1 MWAPRLSITRGGLGV
16 RFLPELCQVRTG
28 CLVII
33 TLCVLVSALHW
44 LRPVLVPLVV
54 AVALQNVL
62 APVVDLLV
70 YRGRFPRALA
80 VASSLLVGLGVLAL
94 LGSVVVSSIR
104 ELTRRKNMR
113 MYQNTLEALLRRASH
128 LFDGLREGADG
139 GDPLQDLPIADAV
152 VETTKTLVNEA
163 MGLLEMSFLVLLF
176 TIYLMQGYQP
186 LRPPRKGIGGRI
198 EARLK
203 RYLVIKTILS
213 LVIGLLV
220 GLILLALNAPLVGM
234 WTFLN
239 FALNFIPNLGPAIAT
254 LLPVPLM
261 LFSHGGFS
269 IMLAIALP
277 SLVHVVL
284 GGLLEPK
291 LMGDHMELHPI
302 TVMLGLIFWGALWG
316 LPGMFMSAPLTA
328 AFKIVFE
335 SIEVTA
341 PFARVLSGNID
352 SFMDARLA
360 SEEDVLPR
368 SH

>member
-1 MWAPRLSITRGGLGV
+1 MRFPPGLG
-16 RFLPELCQVRTG
+16 QVRTG

-33 TLCVLVSALHW
+33 TLCVLVSALYW

-70 YRGRFPRALA
+70 YRGRFPRLLA
-80 VASSLLVGLGVLAL
+80 VASSLLIGLGVLAL

-113 MYQNTLEALLRRASH
+113 LYQDTLEALVRRASH
-128 LFDGLREGADG
+128 LFDGLREGTEGG

-152 VETTKTLVNEA
+152 VETTKTLVNGA

-220 GLILLALNAPLVGM
+220 GLILLGLNAPLVGM

-239 FALNFIPNLGPAIAT
+239 FALNFIPNLGPVIAT

-352 SFMDARLA
+352 SFMDARQA
-360 SEEDVLPR
+360 FEEDVLPR
-368 SH
+368 AQ

>member
-1 MWAPRLSITRGGLGV
+1 
-16 RFLPELCQVRTG
+16 
-28 CLVII
+28 
-33 TLCVLVSALHW
+33 
-44 LRPVLVPLVV
+44 
-54 AVALQNVL
+54 
-62 APVVDLLV
+62 
-70 YRGRFPRALA
+70 
-80 VASSLLVGLGVLAL
+80 
-94 LGSVVVSSIR
+94 
-104 ELTRRKNMR
+104 

-269 IMLAIALP
+269 IIC
-277 SLVHVVL
+277 
-284 GGLLEPK
+284 LLYTS
-291 LMGDHMELHPI
+291 D
-302 TVMLGLIFWGALWG
+302 
-316 LPGMFMSAPLTA
+316 A
-328 AFKIVFE
+328 ADE
-335 SIEVTA
+335 
-341 PFARVLSGNID
+341 
-352 SFMDARLA
+352 
-360 SEEDVLPR
+360 
-368 SH
+368 